1 MVRKKWLLV
10 FVKFIKYFLVAL
22 LFFLLYIFLLR
33 LLTDILLLNYLLSA
47 TISFILTWV
56 GGFLFHK
63 YYTFG
68 NKSKKHTKQLIL
80 FAAFLS
86 TGLLFDLLI
95 LKVWVNYFGFYYLY
109 VAIFSKWVTFVWNFL
124 MNHYF
129 NFK

>member
-1 MVRKKWLLV
+1 MIRRRWLLI

-22 LFFLLYIFLLR
+22 LFFLLYIFFLR

-68 NKSKKHTKQLIL
+68 NKSKKHTKQLFL
-80 FAAFLS
+80 FGTFLS
-86 TGLLFDLLI
+86 IGLLFDLLI
-95 LKVWVNYFGFYYLY
+95 LKIWVKYLGFYYLY
-109 VAIFSKWVTFVWNFL
+109 VAVFSKGVTFVWNFL